1 MAKINVARQPVFTH
15 EGARAKHISA
25 EQQLRR
31 SVMACLLW
39 EDEFYESGQSIAA
52 RIAELVTHVEA
63 QNVAKMAIE
72 ARVKMKLRHAPLWL
86 AREMARHAS
95 HKQAVAETLA
105 CVIQRADEL
114 SEFLAM
120 YWKDGKQ
127 PLSAQ
132 VKKGLAAAFEKFDEY
147 QLAKYNRDNAITL
160 RDVLFLCHAKPKD
173 AAQDAL
179 WKRLIDGELV
189 VPDTWEVTLSAQDGV
204 SKKEKWERLLKEGRL
219 GAMALLRNLRN
230 MKQEQVDNALVVRAL
245 QAIKAEK
252 VLPFRFIAAARY
264 APQWEQYLED
274 AMFKCLAAQEKA
286 EGKTVLLIDV
296 SGSMDAQISARSE
309 MTRMDAACGL
319 AVLAREIYPQVE
331 IFTFSNQTV
340 QVPARR
346 GFALR
351 DAVVNSQPH
360 GGTYL
365 GKAIQD
371 VERSVKQYDRLIVF
385 TDEQSHDRVLEPK
398 GRSYLINVA
407 SNKNGVGYG
416 AWTHI
421 DGWSE
426 SVITYIQELERFD
439 SS

>member
-15 EGARAKHISA
+15 EGARAKQISA

-52 RIAELVTHVEA
+52 RIAELVPHVEA

-132 VKKGLAAAFEKFDEY
+132 VKKGLAAAFAKFDEY

-189 VPDTWEVTLSAQDGV
+189 VPDTWEVALSAQDGV

-245 QAIKAEK
+245 RAIKSEK

-264 APQWEQYLED
+264 APQWEQHLED
-274 AMFKCLAAQEKA
+274 AMFKCLSAQEKA

-319 AVLAREIYPQVE
+319 AVLAREIYPEVE
-331 IFTFSNQTV
+331 IFTFSNQTA

-385 TDEQSHDRVLEPK
+385 TDEQSHDRVFEPK

>member
-52 RIAELVTHVEA
+52 RIAELVPRVEA

-72 ARVKMKLRHAPLWL
+72 ARVNMKLRHAPLWL
-86 AREMARHAS
+86 AREMARHAP

-132 VKKGLAAAFEKFDEY
+132 VKKGLAAAFGKFDEY

-189 VPDTWEVTLSAQDGV
+189 APDTWEVALSAQNGV

-245 QAIKAEK
+245 RAIKAEK

-274 AMFKCLAAQEKA
+274 AMFKCLSAQEKA
-286 EGKTVLLIDV
+286 DGKTVLLIDV

-371 VERSVKQYDRLIVF
+371 VERAVKQYDRLIVL
-385 TDEQSHDRVLEPK
+385 TDEQSHDRVAEPK

-426 SVITYIQELERFD
+426 AVITYIQELERFD

>member
-15 EGARAKHISA
+15 EGARAKQISA

-52 RIAELVTHVEA
+52 RIAELVPHVEA

-132 VKKGLAAAFEKFDEY
+132 VKKGLAAAFAKFDEY

-189 VPDTWEVTLSAQDGV
+189 VPDTWEVALSAHDGV

-245 QAIKAEK
+245 RAIKSEK

-264 APQWEQYLED
+264 APQWEQHLED
-274 AMFKCLAAQEKA
+274 AMFKCLSAQEKA

-319 AVLAREIYPQVE
+319 AVLAREIYPEVE
-331 IFTFSNQTV
+331 IFTFSNQTA
-340 QVPARR
+340 QVSARR

-385 TDEQSHDRVLEPK
+385 TDEQSHDRVFEPK